1 MIRGVTKRE
10 DGFIFNGKYHKTKSG
25 KIKPEFS
32 SPEAFEKLKE
42 RAKKCSKLRS
52 KYLKI
57 KYYKIIVRF
66 KLKRGCFFC
75 KYKKCPEA
83 LQFHH
88 LDKSTKLFGI
98 SDKLSKK
105 NSLSKI
111 KWKEIKSE
119 IRKCIILCANCHAE
133 ETYRERIYNDN
144 SI

>member
-10 DGFIFNGKYHKTKSG
+10 DGFVFNGKYYKTKKYG
-25 KIKPEFS
+25 LRPEFS
-32 SPEAFEKLKE
+32 HLEVFKKTKQRNNRYKYEA
-42 RAKKCSKLRS
+42 AKRFHTM
-52 KYLKI
+52 
-57 KYYKIIVRF
+57 YYKIIIRF
-66 KLKRGCFFC
+66 KLKKGCFFC

-105 NSLSKI
+105 NNLSKI

-133 ETYRERIYNDN
+133 ETYRERNKK
-144 SI
+144 